1 MMECANQ
8 RRRLRF
14 VLDCLMQRVLLR
26 GGYFKKTLFLSNP
39 RRYFTKRN
47 LAATFRRVDS
57 VFKER
62 AFEGRDLTLELDD
75 IATNCER
82 HFLICHSAE
91 NYTTQGTALPCCFRI
106 FISIGSLHL
115 RGVILEPLPP

>member
-1 MMECANQ
+1 MSGPPALRFFQKLMMECANQ

-14 VLDCLMQRVLLR
+14 VLDLLMQRVLLR

-47 LAATFRRVDS
+47 LAATFRRIDS

-62 AFEGRDLTLELDD
+62 TFEGRDLPLELDD

-91 NYTTQGTALPCCFRI
+91 NYSFPAISKRNVFR
-106 FISIGSLHL
+106 
-115 RGVILEPLPP
+115 

>member
-1 MMECANQ
+1 MECANQ

-26 GGYFKKTLFLSNP
+26 GGYFKKTPFLSNP
-39 RRYFTKRN
+39 RRHLTKRN
-47 LAATFRRVDS
+47 LAATFRRIDS

-62 AFEGRDLTLELDD
+62 AFEGRDLTLELDY

-82 HFLICHSAE
+82 HFLVCHGAE
-91 NYTTQGTALPCCFRI
+91 NYSFPVISMRNVFR
-106 FISIGSLHL
+106 
-115 RGVILEPLPP
+115 